1 MAKAKCGGPSP
12 FDNAQGQDD
21 RVKYQLPLGALAGAD
36 EGDCGEVIG
45 AFVFDEG

>member
-21 RVKYQLPLGALAGAD
+21 RVKYQLPLRELAGAD
-36 EGDCGEVIG
+36 ESYCGQ
-45 AFVFDEG
+45 VFGGSGFGEG